1 MMFSQAPLWLLLA
14 SYIYTASPALGALIE
29 TQSEDDLLSFVT
41 VFATRRR

>member
-1 MMFSQAPLWLLLA
+1 MMFSQASLWLLLA
-14 SYIYTASPALGALIE
+14 SYYTSSVSGALIE

>member
-14 SYIYTASPALGALIE
+14 SSSYTRPALGALIE